1 MNLPISILTIQIQK
15 KKNPYTC
22 LKDYFEGDD
31 DLVKATLIGFRGLLQ
46 DRDDLPDLADIAQ
59 LHQEGRRSLIAL
71 PCLAAMVETY
81 KAGHNLRQV
90 SESGILR
97 ALGFYLVTETPR
109 MKSTFILHNDHH
121 YEVPDWYKQIL
132 MSNPDAIAEAMVLVH
147 NANVRSNRPPHSHM
161 YDMAF
166 DSAYAQVAQSAVS
179 RMFTV
184 FPSRCNSKKLES
196 LHVVVWGAI
205 LNHGMTKQAL
215 EDLITRRLKRK
226 GMDIG
231 QQVLWLAAGLSVMG
245 ETYLERVIRFLSTGQ
260 EIRMKYIIDLLVPS
274 ATGPVDFHNIEQWS
288 SKEICRLVQILG
300 SRIDPPLFDDYG
312 IIGDEHGINSK
323 LWKLFKCWLGELKKR
338 TCEDARKNLDSLG
351 SDEHLLEWKKE
362 IAMAQKEQSK
372 HRRMEKYSDLRLDQ
386 IQEALRN
393 GVPANAA
400 DLVGLTLILLK
411 ILLIIYVMIQLIHGM
426 ITGNGIRISK
436 FHQNQNQNR

>member
-1 MNLPISILTIQIQK
+1 MQEEEEIGYALLIRMIGLKFVGNDASDGFRLWCLEHAAQIFASNEKVALELASWSTLGLKSLGSPLSDQEILSAISEIPRLIQWNDQRMKEEYLKELEPTEFALEQRKIQDAHLKEKRKKLEIILRNKIQLERGKCIPVILDELANIYFDNPNIE

-31 DLVKATLIGFRGLLQ
+31 DLVKATLTGFRSLLQ

-97 ALGFYLVTETPR
+97 VLGFYLVTETPR
-109 MKSTFILHNDHH
+109 MKSPFILHNDHH

-196 LHVVVWGAI
+196 LRVVV
-205 LNHGMTKQAL
+205 
-215 EDLITRRLKRK
+215 
-226 GMDIG
+226 
-231 QQVLWLAAGLSVMG
+231 
-245 ETYLERVIRFLSTGQ
+245 
-260 EIRMKYIIDLLVPS
+260 
-274 ATGPVDFHNIEQWS
+274 
-288 SKEICRLVQILG
+288 
-300 SRIDPPLFDDYG
+300 
-312 IIGDEHGINSK
+312 
-323 LWKLFKCWLGELKKR
+323 
-338 TCEDARKNLDSLG
+338 
-351 SDEHLLEWKKE
+351 
-362 IAMAQKEQSK
+362 
-372 HRRMEKYSDLRLDQ
+372 
-386 IQEALRN
+386 
-393 GVPANAA
+393 
-400 DLVGLTLILLK
+400 
-411 ILLIIYVMIQLIHGM
+411 
-426 ITGNGIRISK
+426 
-436 FHQNQNQNR
+436 